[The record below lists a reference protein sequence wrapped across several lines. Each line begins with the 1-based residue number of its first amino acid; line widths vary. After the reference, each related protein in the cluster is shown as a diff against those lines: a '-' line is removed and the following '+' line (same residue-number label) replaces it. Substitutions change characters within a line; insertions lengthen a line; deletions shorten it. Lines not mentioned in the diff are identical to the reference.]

1 MAYFPLFVN
10 LNDRLVL
17 IVGGGKVAARRA
29 ASLSG
34 FGCRI
39 RVVSPEICKELCRL
53 LKNGQIDWLQK
64 KYETGTLLD
73 EGRPAFVLAAG
84 PSGVNEAVVRDCR
97 SLGIP
102 VNDASQKERCDFY
115 FPGLIRQGET
125 VIGVTS
131 GGTDHRLAASL
142 SAVVRDYMKERGES
156 RGEKQRKKEP
166 GPVDLHVHSTA
177 SDGSLTPSELVS
189 LAVKN
194 GLSAIA
200 LTDHDTVSGIDE
212 ALTAAGEIEVIPGIE
227 ISCIYEEKELHIL
240 GLFIDHHSR
249 GLACFLEAAAARRK
263 ERNRKI
269 LEAFQRDGFQL
280 SWEDLLSGHQETTVT
295 RAHFARALLKKGYVS
310 SVDQAFREYL
320 NPECPY
326 YRPREAILPKEALEA
341 IRSAG
346 GLSVLAHPCQYRL
359 GWNKT
364 EVLLSYLKDLGL
376 DGVECWH
383 SSNHIEESRKLRSL
397 AEAYGLFPTGGS
409 DFHGA
414 AKPDIE
420 LGKGRGN
427 LRIPYS
433 VLENV
438 RRHRHF

>member
-227 ISCIYEEKELHIL
+227 IS
-240 GLFIDHHSR
+240 
-249 GLACFLEAAAARRK
+249 
-263 ERNRKI
+263 
-269 LEAFQRDGFQL
+269 
-280 SWEDLLSGHQETTVT
+280 
-295 RAHFARALLKKGYVS
+295 
-310 SVDQAFREYL
+310 
-320 NPECPY
+320 
-326 YRPREAILPKEALEA
+326 
-341 IRSAG
+341 
-346 GLSVLAHPCQYRL
+346 
-359 GWNKT
+359 
-364 EVLLSYLKDLGL
+364 
-376 DGVECWH
+376 
-383 SSNHIEESRKLRSL
+383 
-397 AEAYGLFPTGGS
+397 
-409 DFHGA
+409 
-414 AKPDIE
+414 
-420 LGKGRGN
+420 
-427 LRIPYS
+427 
-433 VLENV
+433 
-438 RRHRHF
+438 

>member
-1 MAYFPLFVN
+1 MF
-10 LNDRLVL
+10 
-17 IVGGGKVAARRA
+17 
-29 ASLSG
+29 
-34 FGCRI
+34 
-39 RVVSPEICKELCRL
+39 
-53 LKNGQIDWLQK
+53 WLP
-64 KYETGTLLD
+64 
-73 EGRPAFVLAAG
+73 GRQ
-84 PSGVNEAVVRDCR
+84 GVNEAVVRDCR

-295 RAHFARALLKKGYVS
+295 RAHFARALLKK
-310 SVDQAFREYL
+310 
-320 NPECPY
+320 
-326 YRPREAILPKEALEA
+326 
-341 IRSAG
+341 
-346 GLSVLAHPCQYRL
+346 RL
-359 GWNKT
+359 
-364 EVLLSYLKDLGL
+364 
-376 DGVECWH
+376 C
-383 SSNHIEESRKLRSL
+383 
-397 AEAYGLFPTGGS
+397 FFGGS
-409 DFHGA
+409 GV
-414 AKPDIE
+414 PGVSE
-420 LGKGRGN
+420 SGMSLLPSQRGD
-427 LRIPYS
+427 PP
-433 VLENV
+433 
-438 RRHRHF
+438 

>member
-39 RVVSPEICKELCRL
+39 RVVSPEICKELRRL

-166 GPVDLHVHSTA
+166 GPVDLHDHSTA

-200 LTDHDTVSGIDE
+200 LTDHDTLSGIDE
-212 ALTAAGEIEVIPGIE
+212 ALTAAGEIEVIPGI
-227 ISCIYEEKELHIL
+227 
-240 GLFIDHHSR
+240 
-249 GLACFLEAAAARRK
+249 
-263 ERNRKI
+263 
-269 LEAFQRDGFQL
+269 
-280 SWEDLLSGHQETTVT
+280 
-295 RAHFARALLKKGYVS
+295 
-310 SVDQAFREYL
+310 
-320 NPECPY
+320 
-326 YRPREAILPKEALEA
+326 
-341 IRSAG
+341 
-346 GLSVLAHPCQYRL
+346 
-359 GWNKT
+359 
-364 EVLLSYLKDLGL
+364 
-376 DGVECWH
+376 
-383 SSNHIEESRKLRSL
+383 
-397 AEAYGLFPTGGS
+397 
-409 DFHGA
+409 
-414 AKPDIE
+414 
-420 LGKGRGN
+420 
-427 LRIPYS
+427 
-433 VLENV
+433 
-438 RRHRHF
+438 